1 VIYAGGGRGVDR
13 IDPATGRIDH
23 LPVDVSTNAL
33 SALVGADGRIWLV
46 GPRGVLQFTPQ
57 STRSRSPPIVR
68 LRAVRVAG
76 VEWPLAPLGS
86 DRIAGIHTDAS
97 NNRIEIEFFGLDEA
111 LDGTL
116 RYQMR
121 LEGADRDWTPPTLQ
135 RAVTYA
141 SLQPGQ
147 YRFLVRAVN
156 AAGEVSIEPAE
167 VVFAVA
173 PPVWQQGWFV
183 AVALGLVAGIAYAM
197 YRYRLQHVLAVERM
211 RTRIAADLHDDIGS
225 NLSKV
230 TLLSE
235 VVQREA
241 GLAGTASGERLA
253 AMASIA
259 HESIE
264 SMADIV
270 WAVDPT
276 KDRLDDLVLR
286 MRRFAGEQCAAAG
299 ISLTFDAPGEKGPL
313 GLGADLRREVL
324 LVFKEAVNNS
334 VRHAQCSTI
343 RVSVRVAAG
352 RLTLTLADNG
362 RGFVDTGDGDGNGLR
377 SMHARAQR
385 LGGELEVSA
394 VSGGG
399 TQITMSVPVRTGA
412 LRAIP
417 TQVRRAAG
425 SISNHP

>member
-1 VIYAGGGRGVDR
+1 
-13 IDPATGRIDH
+13 
-23 LPVDVSTNAL
+23 
-33 SALVGADGRIWLV
+33 
-46 GPRGVLQFTPQ
+46 
-57 STRSRSPPIVR
+57 
-68 LRAVRVAG
+68 
-76 VEWPLAPLGS
+76 LGS
-86 DRIAGIHTDAS
+86 ERIAGIRTDAA
-97 NNRIEIEFFGLDEA
+97 NNRVEIEFFGLDEA
-111 LDGTL
+111 LDGSL

-121 LEGADRDWTPPTLQ
+121 LEGADRDWTPPTSQ
-135 RAVTYA
+135 RGVTYA

-156 AAGEVSIEPAE
+156 ASGEFSTEPAE

-173 PPVWQQGWFV
+173 PPIWQQGWFF
-183 AVALGLVAGIAYAM
+183 AATLAFAAGIVYVM

-241 GLAGTASGERLA
+241 ALAGTASGERLA

-286 MRRFAGEQCAAAG
+286 MRRFVEEQCAAAG
-299 ISLTFDAPGEKGPL
+299 ISLAFDAPNEESAL
-313 GLGADLRREVL
+313 GLDADLRREVL

-334 VRHAQCSTI
+334 VRHAQCGTI
-343 RVSVRVAAG
+343 RVGIRVAAG
-352 RLTLTLADNG
+352 RLTLTVTDNG
-362 RGFVDTGDGDGNGLR
+362 RGFVDTGNGDGNGLR
-377 SMHARAQR
+377 SMNARAQR
-385 LGGELEVSA
+385 LGGELEVSPA
-394 VSGGG
+394 PGRG
-399 TQITMSVPVRTGA
+399 TRITMVVPVRGGA

-417 TQVRRAAG
+417 TQVRRVAG